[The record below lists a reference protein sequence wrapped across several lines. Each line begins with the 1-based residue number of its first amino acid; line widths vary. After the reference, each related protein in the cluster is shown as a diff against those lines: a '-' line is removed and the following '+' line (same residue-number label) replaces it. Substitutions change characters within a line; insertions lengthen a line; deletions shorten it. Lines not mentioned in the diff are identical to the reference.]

1 MEQKNRSVIVDT
13 PMSDEEKNR
22 VLRIV
27 GSVDV
32 KARGD
37 LDSLSDDR
45 LVSFFQK
52 MI

>member
-1 MEQKNRSVIVDT
+1 VEQKNRSVIVDT
-13 PMSDEEKNR
+13 PMSDEAKDR

-37 LDSLSDDR
+37 PDSLSDDR